1 MNAQNSTETIVI
13 PKFTNNPIDT
23 VIKIRQ
29 VRARMIVCP
38 AMILDKQTDHQGER
52 LGEYAE
58 KLDKRH
64 DWQRQFQIDRCFGQN
79 ISFQYSFVANRL
91 TAINVHPAKTAVT
104 AMLPVMLAPPGKT
117 GMIPIRLLIR
127 IKKKTV
133 SR

>member
-1 MNAQNSTETIVI
+1 MLSAKISLSNI
-13 PKFTNNPIDT
+13 PLSP
-23 VIKIRQ
+23 
-29 VRARMIVCP
+29 
-38 AMILDKQTDHQGER
+38 
-52 LGEYAE
+52 
-58 KLDKRH
+58 
-64 DWQRQFQIDRCFGQN
+64 
-79 ISFQYSFVANRL
+79 NRL